1 MSDSEPDWS
10 TAPSRIVEVF
20 FSFVE
25 CGHRITPCDHQVCGS
40 PRCVMSRDGENL
52 VIFVDGACLILSTAE
67 LLLLWARFQEWK
79 VRENDPLVF
88 NQFFQDMNRWGE
100 IGVTVIREVVATLM
114 FAEARNEIER

>member
-1 MSDSEPDWS
+1 MSDSDPDWS

-25 CGHRITPCDHQVCGS
+25 CGHRINPCDQQVCGS
-40 PRCVMSRDGENL
+40 PRCAMSRDGENL
-52 VIFVDGACLILSTAE
+52 VIFVDGERLILSTAE

-114 FAEARNEIER
+114 FAEALNEIER